1 VPAPASAPQGAD
13 AREEELTIDVDAL
26 SRIAALERPQNR
38 GLLKRVSRAFITSST
53 KQAEILEAAV
63 QRNDFTTVAAQCHS
77 LKSTAAHVGATQLA
91 RLSRELEAAS
101 QRGAAADC
109 LALCSALRSA
119 QSEAVDALALEV
131 ERRSA

>member
-1 VPAPASAPQGAD
+1 
-13 AREEELTIDVDAL
+13 
-26 SRIAALERPQNR
+26 
-38 GLLKRVSRAFITSST
+38 
-53 KQAEILEAAV
+53 
-63 QRNDFTTVAAQCHS
+63 
-77 LKSTAAHVGATQLA
+77 
-91 RLSRELEAAS
+91 LSRELEAAS